1 MNPKPP
7 KQKKTLIL
15 VNLGGPRSTEE
26 IEVFLTDLFT
36 DPYVFDLPL
45 PEFLRLPL
53 ARFIAKKRTPKV
65 KKTYESMG
73 FGGGSPLVSETE
85 KQAKTLESILNQ
97 KTNIDWIVKI
107 AMTCGYPHIRD
118 PEFEKPSPD
127 TIYLPLY
134 PQYSRSTVLSTLNHL
149 EKKFKECPA
158 GSGGYV
164 PTFSLDPKF
173 HKISAK
179 FIYEFFNGELNS
191 KDFLHFPK
199 EKPNIDWK
207 GLDLV
212 FSAHGVPMRLI
223 HKGDRYMQEIESS
236 VKGITEQ
243 LRLFGFRGNTY
254 ISYQS
259 KVGPAKWT
267 EPSSISMIESLSQ
280 EEKEIAVYPISFVSD
295 HLETLEEIGEQ
306 FKDIAL
312 KSGAKSFTRIP
323 AFGTYLPFMEY
334 LAERVLVGDSSI
346 HHCICKEMGGESLP
360 TCRFK

>member
-1 MNPKPP
+1 MNY

-15 VNLGGPRSTEE
+15 VNLGGPRTTEE

-36 DPYVFDLPL
+36 DPFVFDLPL

-65 KKTYESMG
+65 KKIYESMG
-73 FGGGSPLVSETE
+73 FGGGSPLVAETE
-85 KQAKTLESILNQ
+85 KQAKALEQILNR
-97 KTNIDWIVKI
+97 KTDFNWTAKV
-107 AMTCGYPHIRD
+107 AMTCGFPHIRD
-118 PEFEKPSPD
+118 TEFEKPSSD

-134 PQYSRSTVLSTLNHL
+134 PQYSRSTVLSTLSHL
-149 EKKFKECPA
+149 EKKFKECPV

-164 PTFSLDPKF
+164 PSFASDLKF
-173 HKISAK
+173 HQITAR
-179 FIYEFFNGELNS
+179 FIFEFFTKSLNR
-191 KDFLHFPK
+191 DEFLHFP
-199 EKPNIDWK
+199 EVTFNGDWK
-207 GLDLV
+207 DLDFI

-223 HKGDRYMQEIESS
+223 RKGDRYMQEIESS

-243 LRLFGFRGNTY
+243 LRLLGYRGQTH

-267 EPSSISMIESLSQ
+267 EPSSLQIIESLA
-280 EEKEIAVYPISFVSD
+280 KEGKQIAVYPISFVSD

-306 FKDIAL
+306 FKDLAL
-312 KSGAKSFTRIP
+312 ESGAKSFTRIP
-323 AFGTYLPFMEY
+323 AFGIYPPFLEY
-334 LAERVLVGDSSI
+334 LAERVLAADILIS
-346 HHCICKEMGGESLP
+346 HCSCKEMGGESLP

>member
-1 MNPKPP
+1 MNH

-15 VNLGGPRSTEE
+15 VNLGGPRTTEE

-36 DPYVFDLPL
+36 DPFVFDLPL

-65 KKTYESMG
+65 KKIYESMG

-85 KQAKTLESILNQ
+85 KQAKTLEKLLNQ
-97 KTNIDWIVKI
+97 KTDIDWTVKV
-107 AMTCGYPHIRD
+107 AMTCGFPHIRD
-118 PEFEKPSPD
+118 PEFEKPSAN

-149 EKKFKECPA
+149 EKKFKECPV

-164 PTFSLDPKF
+164 PSFASDPKF
-173 HKISAK
+173 HQITAK
-179 FIYEFFNGELNS
+179 FISEFLDGFLKPE
-191 KDFLHFPK
+191 DFLHFPERK
-199 EKPNIDWK
+199 FDGDWK
-207 GLDLV
+207 NLDLV

-223 HKGDRYMQEIESS
+223 HKGDQYMQEIESS

-243 LRLFGFRGNTY
+243 LRLIGFRGKTH

-267 EPSSISMIESLSQ
+267 EPSSLQMIESLA
-280 EEKEIAVYPISFVSD
+280 KEGKQIAVYPISFVSD

-306 FKDIAL
+306 FKDLAL
-312 KSGAKSFTRIP
+312 ESGAKSFTRIP
-323 AFGTYLPFMEY
+323 AFGTYMPFLDY
-334 LAERVLVGDSSI
+334 LAERVLSADSAI
-346 HHCICKEMGGESLP
+346 RHCTCKEMGGESLP

>member
-1 MNPKPP
+1 MKPKE
-7 KQKKTLIL
+7 KKTLVL

-36 DPYVFDLPL
+36 DPFVFDLPL

-65 KKTYESMG
+65 KKIYESMG

-85 KQAKTLESILNQ
+85 KQAFALEGILNK
-97 KTNIDWIVKI
+97 KTDEDWKVKV
-107 AMTCGYPHIRD
+107 AMTCGFPHIRE
-118 PEFEKPSPD
+118 PEFEKPSAD

-134 PQYSRSTVLSTLNHL
+134 PQYSRSTVLSTLSHL
-149 EKKFKECPA
+149 ERKFHECPV
-158 GSGGYV
+158 GSGGYI
-164 PTFSLDPKF
+164 PSFASDSKF
-173 HKISAK
+173 HKITAQ
-179 FIYEFFNGELNS
+179 FIFEFFTGSLKPE
-191 KDFLHFPK
+191 DFLHFPK
-199 EKPNIDWK
+199 EKPGSDWK
-207 GLDLV
+207 ELDLV

-236 VKGITEQ
+236 VEGITEE
-243 LRLFGFRGNTY
+243 LRLLGFRGKTH

-267 EPSSISMIESLSQ
+267 TPSSISMMESLGK
-280 EEKEIAVYPISFVSD
+280 EGKEIAVYPISFVSD

-306 FKDIAL
+306 FKDLAL
-312 KSGAKSFTRIP
+312 ESGAKSFTRIP

-334 LAERVLVGDSSI
+334 LAEKVFIRDTKI
-346 HHCICKEMGGESLP
+346 PHCTCKEMGGESLP